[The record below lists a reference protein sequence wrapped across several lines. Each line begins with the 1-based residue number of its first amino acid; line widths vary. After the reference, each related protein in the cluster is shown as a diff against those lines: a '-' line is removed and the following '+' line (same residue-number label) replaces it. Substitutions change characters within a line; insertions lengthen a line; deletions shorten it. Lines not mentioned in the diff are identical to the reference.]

1 MRPRKLIVSLV
12 AIVAAVLGI
21 VVATTVGS
29 SAAYA
34 ANSSQKVYLT
44 FYGWNPH

>member
-1 MRPRKLIVSLV
+1 MKHRRLAVPLAALI
-12 AIVAAVLGI
+12 AAVLGI
-21 VVATTVGS
+21 VVAMTGGS

-34 ANSSQKVYLT
+34 ASSSQKVYLT